1 MTMAVIAAVAE
12 FERDLLIE
20 RTQAGL
26 NRAKAEGKRLGR
38 PAACYVDAPPQ
49 FNYLMIFRKALT
61 LAYMRQIIVSSGDAA
76 RMLHPSAP
84 AYSSPIRENLM
95 ENSMD

>member
-1 MTMAVIAAVAE
+1 MRLIVFIVFCTTVGHDSSPPPK
-12 FERDLLIE
+12 ERGLLCPYTPMLLFDL
-20 RTQAGL
+20 
-26 NRAKAEGKRLGR
+26 KAIYY
-38 PAACYVDAPPQ
+38 P
-49 FNYLMIFRKALT
+49 MICRKALT
-61 LAYMRQIIVSSGDAA
+61 LAYMRGIIVSSGDAA